1 MSKVRCIHSSQL
13 DVVSP
18 GGLTSR
24 VVFSF
29 GDIYNAQ
36 QLEVLPDDYVNVV
49 LANGNR
55 IDGVHKSVFENL
67 GAPIVVITQP
77 VEVPHNDVVDAPEN
91 VEEVAPFIMEG
102 TMLGADGEDDING
115 ADE

>member
-13 DVVSP
+13 HVMSP
-18 GGLTSR
+18 DGETSCI
-24 VVFSF
+24 VFSF
-29 GDIYNAQ
+29 GEIHNAQ

-67 GAPIVVITQP
+67 GAPIVVMAPT

-91 VEEVAPFIMEG
+91 IEEVPPFIMEG
-102 TMLGADGEDDING
+102 TILGDDDDVDG